1 MFAKNFKKLD
11 LFGTGIG
18 FNIEGEGTHQTFVGA
33 FFSLITFFFSI
44 IYGVQR
50 FTTMYDYGDTV
61 FQNRLKT
68 RALDETI
75 DFTSVDMAVKPYF
88 IIASPPQLERLVK
101 QFIYLEVAEINQIG
115 NGKTGEKGN
124 SNQSDKLLE
133 LEDCTEEMMSI
144 VDGMDQY
151 SSLKITA

>member
-1 MFAKNFKKLD
+1 
-11 LFGTGIG
+11 
-18 FNIEGEGTHQTFVGA
+18 
-33 FFSLITFFFSI
+33 
-44 IYGVQR
+44 
-50 FTTMYDYGDTV
+50 MYDYGDTV

-101 QFIYLEVAEINQIG
+101 QFISLEVAEINQIG